1 MIYYCCLLFICTVD
15 IYSDC
20 NTVASGHQDGGLRL
34 WNMYTKDKI
43 HSIPKLHAS
52 HITCVL
58 FDSRR
63 GYQLL
68 TASRDNTL
76 TIIDTRTYEP
86 LMVYLITL

>member
-1 MIYYCCLLFICTVD
+1 MD

-34 WNMYTKDKI
+34 WNMFTKDKI
-43 HSIPKLHAS
+43 HSIPKLHTT
-52 HITCVL
+52 HITSVS
-58 FDSRR
+58 FDPRR
-63 GYQLL
+63 NYQIL

-86 LMVYLITL
+86 LMVSYFNLFYFISFN

>member
-1 MIYYCCLLFICTVD
+1 MD
-15 IYSDC
+15 IYTDG

-43 HSIPKLHAS
+43 HSIPKLHSS

-58 FDSRR
+58 FDLRR
-63 GYQLL
+63 NYQLL

-76 TIIDTRTYEP
+76 SIIDTRTYEP
-86 LMVYLITL
+86 LMV